1 MLQTLKKVF
10 KENVRYVLRENAP
23 DDIINR
29 VRKYYDIPDGVER
42 FSFVVSKSQPV
53 YVLDN
58 NGLPIVRC
66 DSRLY
71 FKADRENKIDAFAIE
86 TADVKPRFENV
97 WYELR
102 SDAVKHF
109 PFTRDMIYSL
119 GVVGSS
125 VFRFTPDRVDVDGN
139 AIVGSQT
146 IPAHM
151 VPMFNR
157 ELKIEVGKC
166 YRIRDD
172 HIGVAWRLLPQRA
185 QTLLF
190 EDRWYNMSRTIQ
202 CTSIEPVVELDNNLA
217 LIDNGVATLT
227 IDNAKFMLY
236 EV

>member
-29 VRKYYDIPDGVER
+29 VRKYYDIPADVER

-53 YVLDN
+53 HVLDN

-102 SDAVKHF
+102 SDAVTHF
-109 PFTRDMIYSL
+109 PFTREMIYAL
-119 GVVGSS
+119 GVVASS
-125 VFRFTPDRVDVDGN
+125 VFRFTPDHVDDDGN
-139 AIVGSQT
+139 AIVGNQT

-151 VPMFNR
+151 VAMFNR
-157 ELKIEVGKC
+157 ELKIEVGKS
-166 YRIRDD
+166 YRIRYE
-172 HIGVAWRLLPQRA
+172 HAGVAWRILPPRAKALLYEERQ
-185 QTLLF
+185 
-190 EDRWYNMSRTIQ
+190 YNIARTIQ
-202 CTSIEPVVELDNNLA
+202 CTSIEQVMEFDNKLA
-217 LIDNGVATLT
+217 LIDNGVATFT